1 MLVNGKIKIE
11 IGYEE
16 KSRVVVETLQQDWIS
31 LYSQNLRLMRAMDER
46 YLEEYEILDMRNN
59 FHLLDGIEEVLK
71 YYMIIE
77 EFEIWIKMA
86 EDDCR
91 RNPL

>member
-16 KSRVVVETLQQDWIS
+16 KLRVVVETLQEDWIS
-31 LYSQNLRLMRAMDER
+31 LFSQNLKLARAMEGR
-46 YLEEYEILDMRNN
+46 VLHEYEILDMRNN
-59 FHLLDGIEEVLK
+59 AHLLDAVEEVLK
-71 YYMIIE
+71 YYMFID
-77 EFEIWIKMA
+77 EFEIWVKMA

-91 RNPL
+91 RMSS

>member
-16 KSRVVVETLQQDWIS
+16 KLRIVVETLQEDWIS
-31 LYSQNLRLMRAMDER
+31 LYSQNLRLMRAVDER

-59 FHLLDGIEEVLK
+59 LHLLDGIEEVLK
-71 YYMIIE
+71 YYMFID

-86 EDDCR
+86 EDKCWKD
-91 RNPL
+91 PS